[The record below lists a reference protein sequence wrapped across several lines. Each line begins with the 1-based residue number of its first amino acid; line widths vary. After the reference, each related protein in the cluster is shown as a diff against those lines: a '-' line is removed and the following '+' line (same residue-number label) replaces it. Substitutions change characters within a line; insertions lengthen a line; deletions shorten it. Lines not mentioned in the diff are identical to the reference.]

1 MNGFLNE
8 QLSGSRAH
16 STVALAAIGLLLIY
30 ILPLKGESI
39 LPRPWGSTLFICFPN
54 LSKLF
59 RPANEF
65 VVAHTPT
72 ASRRDP
78 DRQQPHPS
86 RGLAQHHSL
95 HTITQLHSEA
105 VFGLGAKHC
114 ISRVETM

>member
-39 LPRPWGSTLFICFPN
+39 LSRPWGSTLFIRFPN

-72 ASRRDP
+72 ASRRNP
-78 DRQQPHPS
+78 ERQQPHPPCA
-86 RGLAQHHSL
+86 LAQHRPPHRV
-95 HTITQLHSEA
+95 TQLHSEA
-105 VFGLGAKHC
+105 VFRLGAKHY
-114 ISRVETM
+114 ISRAETM

>member
-39 LPRPWGSTLFICFPN
+39 LSRPWGSTLFICFPN

-78 DRQQPHPS
+78 ERQQPHPS
-86 RGLAQHHSL
+86 
-95 HTITQLHSEA
+95 
-105 VFGLGAKHC
+105 
-114 ISRVETM
+114 